1 MSSMSS
7 ESLSKD
13 LYNYFK
19 VKIIMKL
26 KTLLTI
32 ASIPFLLSPKLKAE
46 NYSLVPDSSY
56 HMSYLFHSE
65 RVYGIYQGSY
75 SLKPKEDYIPLNEL
89 KIESAKNSKTIQ
101 EIMFPLLNK
110 ICESDRG
117 ITKIRPSVENLLQS
131 SITTDIGI
139 LLLFDTYFSDNN
151 LAVEENY
158 FIRLLL
164 KEKTAI
170 AFYMKEKVPT
180 DNSFPGKEGCV
191 EYPYIIFFEPDTT
204 TIPLDSILLESLTE
218 DLPED
223 SLSTETKKDSIIPD
237 SIPKSTQDSTPAL
250 KKKTW
255 RDFKPRY

>member
-32 ASIPFLLSPKLKAE
+32 AAMPFLLSPKLKAE

-56 HMSYLFHSE
+56 HITHLFNSE
-65 RVYGIYQGSY
+65 RVSGIYQGSY
-75 SLKPKEDYIPLNEL
+75 SLTPKENYIPLNEL
-89 KIESAKNSKTIQ
+89 KIESAKDSKTIQ
-101 EIMFPLLNK
+101 EIIFPILNK

-117 ITKIRPSVENLLQS
+117 IAKIRPSVENLLQS

-151 LAVEENY
+151 LTIEENY
-158 FIRLLL
+158 
-164 KEKTAI
+164 
-170 AFYMKEKVPT
+170 
-180 DNSFPGKEGCV
+180 
-191 EYPYIIFFEPDTT
+191 
-204 TIPLDSILLESLTE
+204 SL
-218 DLPED
+218 
-223 SLSTETKKDSIIPD
+223 
-237 SIPKSTQDSTPAL
+237 
-250 KKKTW
+250 
-255 RDFKPRY
+255 R